1 MGWIAFAIVIFGI
14 CVGEGLTNIGK
25 GLSNLGE
32 HIAKKKEDKQ

>member
-1 MGWIAFAIVIFGI
+1 MEWIALAIVIFGI

-32 HIAKKKEDKQ
+32 HIAKKEDKK